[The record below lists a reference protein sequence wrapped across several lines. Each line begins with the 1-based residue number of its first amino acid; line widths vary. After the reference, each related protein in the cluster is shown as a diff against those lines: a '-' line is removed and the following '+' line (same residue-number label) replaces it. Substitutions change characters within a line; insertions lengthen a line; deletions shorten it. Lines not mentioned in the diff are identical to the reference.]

1 MSICFSNKPY
11 HTYLNLMRHMIYF
24 SKFSTHLVYIYSEKK
39 TVGVFWHNAAET
51 WIDIA
56 SNTADKVL
64 LYSICL
70 WHMKRVN

>member
-1 MSICFSNKPY
+1 MV
-11 HTYLNLMRHMIYF
+11 YF
-24 SKFSTHLVYIYSEKK
+24 SKFFTYHVYIYSEKK

-64 LYSICL
+64 LYSIPL
-70 WHMKRVN
+70 WHMERVSWHTIIIPPQTIV